1 MHGPA
6 LDRAAQQR
14 REQDAAAAAA
24 AEEEEEEEE
33 AEVEED
39 AEVEASQEEEEEEG
53 DQAMEEAES
62 ADATEPTEPSQAN
75 SPEGSAERGEA
86 EQPTKRQRRDD
97 PESGASRP
105 PSSVGS
111 AYDDANPARRAA
123 AEKLAAAKGL
133 PPGWLAFRTPDSHY
147 KIVAPDRTCYSRLG
161 DAKAVAEGHPPKPPR
176 QPRPSQ
182 GAALHP
188 AAAAAASA
196 AAAAAAAGR
205 RFTPLRTGMK
215 VAAKYGGGAKYYPGV
230 ITRDN
235 GDDTYAI
242 KYDDGDT
249 EDAVKRPLIR
259 TEEPI
264 WSEGHS
270 VEVREAGTGR
280 YLLGVITRHNRGTF
294 DVDFGDGRVERR
306 VGPERMREPPARE
319 SGPEGVGGEEGAA
332 SPTAKVGGA
341 SGLSE
346 VDSPSQSE
354 TGLESAGSGRE
365 DVEGDQ

>member
-1 MHGPA
+1 
-6 LDRAAQQR
+6 
-14 REQDAAAAAA
+14 
-24 AEEEEEEEE
+24 
-33 AEVEED
+33 
-39 AEVEASQEEEEEEG
+39 
-53 DQAMEEAES
+53 
-62 ADATEPTEPSQAN
+62 
-75 SPEGSAERGEA
+75 
-86 EQPTKRQRRDD
+86 
-97 PESGASRP
+97 
-105 PSSVGS
+105 
-111 AYDDANPARRAA
+111 
-123 AEKLAAAKGL
+123 
-133 PPGWLAFRTPDSHY
+133 
-147 KIVAPDRTCYSRLG
+147 
-161 DAKAVAEGHPPKPPR
+161 
-176 QPRPSQ
+176 
-182 GAALHP
+182 
-188 AAAAAASA
+188 
-196 AAAAAAAGR
+196 
-205 RFTPLRTGMK
+205 MK

-264 WSEGHS
+264 WSEGYS

-280 YLLGVITRHNRGTF
+280 YLLGVVTRHNRGTF